1 MKKSAP
7 PAPETLFDWHP
18 AGGGEIVSEKEE
30 IEQSGGALLGARHT
44 SKSG

>member
-1 MKKSAP
+1 MKRSAP

-18 AGGGEIVSEKEE
+18 AGGGEKEN
-30 IEQSGGALLGARHT
+30 IEQSGGALLGLRHT